1 MLNKFSHSL
10 LLLLCLALPAHAQLI
25 TLDSCLRAAK
35 QHNCTIRTAQ
45 LDIQIAREVQRQ
57 VLWNFFPQASIEG
70 LALDGVKPLVRMDIT
85 DVSKTQE
92 SKEFLAQIFHLV
104 DSVSSGGISSKIEAI
119 QWGVNLGV
127 MAVQPV
133 YWGGMIVN
141 GNKLAKLNIEAQQRF
156 AEVSERDLL
165 EQVEDTYWLITG
177 LLDKR
182 RTLEHGTNLLD
193 TTQTIAQMA
202 LDQGIVTQN
211 DILRVDLERNKL
223 QTNALKLKNGM
234 ALATRLLCQLTGIE
248 YSPDLQFERLEVDK
262 ELILPVSLEDITIEG
277 RPETEL
283 LELSITAEQLFKKV
297 TIGETLPH
305 IAVGVTGGY
314 SNFLNRNDWNVVAFA
329 KLSIPLTQWG
339 QTAHKIKEHNLKIQ
353 RAELQRDDLSEKM
366 RLQNEQAYDNL
377 TECIQLL
384 TQHESACHMAESN
397 YNNALMQYQA
407 GMCTITELLEAQTL
421 YFLAQNDYTDACINY
436 RSALRR
442 FNDLNNR
449 QTP

>member
-1 MLNKFSHSL
+1 MHNKL
-10 LLLLCLALPAHAQLI
+10 LALIAALCLGVAAHAQLI

-45 LDIQIAREVQRQ
+45 LDIQIAQELQRQ

-70 LALDGVKPLVRMDIT
+70 QALKGVKPLVRVDMT

-92 SKEFLAQIFHLV
+92 SREFLTDLFHLV
-104 DSVSSGGISSKIEAI
+104 DSVSSGGISSKIELI
-119 QWGVNLGV
+119 NWGVNLGV

-133 YWGGMIVN
+133 YWGGMIIN
-141 GNKLAKLNIEAQQRF
+141 GNKLAKLNVEAQKRF
-156 AEVSERDLL
+156 AEVSERELL
-165 EQVEDTYWLITG
+165 EQVENVYWLITG

-182 RTLEHGTNLLD
+182 HTLDQGTALLD
-193 TTQTIAQMA
+193 TAQAIAQTA

-234 ALATRLLCQLTGIE
+234 ALATRLLCQLTGIG
-248 YSPDLQFERLEVDK
+248 YSPDLQFEQLQVDK
-262 ELILPVSLEDITIEG
+262 ELILPVSLEDITIDG

-305 IAVGVTGGY
+305 IAIGVTGGY
-314 SNFLNRNDWNVVAFA
+314 SNFFNRHDWNVIGFA

-339 QTAHKIKEHNLKIQ
+339 QTAHKIKEHNLKIK
-353 RAELQRDDLSEKM
+353 RAEIQRDDLTEKM
-366 RLQNEQAYDNL
+366 LLQNEQAYDQL

-384 TQHESACHMAESN
+384 TQHESACRMAKSN
-397 YNNALMQYQA
+397 YENALMQYQA

-449 QTP
+449 PN